1 MGNTI
6 FSIILCYN
14 CKLNEFL
21 IFKTVDFDDY
31 NGKFCKRGKYPLL
44 KALNEAIVDATCS
57 TKTTTT
63 TEPSTTVLSSTQTI
77 ASSTRPV
84 STTTTTTSTTTTSTK
99 VTTTTTKAT
108 TRLKEKTN

>member
-6 FSIILCYN
+6 FSIILSYN

-63 TEPSTTVLSSTQTI
+63 TTEPSTTVLSSTQTI
-77 ASSTRPV
+77 ASSTRPI
-84 STTTTTTSTTTTSTK
+84 STTTTTTSTK